1 MLLVALLALLVGLTI
16 KNTYVKCVC
25 YTVLG
30 VVGLAI
36 HQGFAF
42 LYYPIVFSVMVYDV
56 FEENRVHA
64 GRFAAA
70 FVSGLINVAVAV
82 YFQFFSSIHFWRGER
97 TSPFRNMR
105 LILNIF

>member
-42 LYYPIVFSVMVYDV
+42 CIIRLS
-56 FEENRVHA
+56 
-64 GRFAAA
+64 
-70 FVSGLINVAVAV
+70 
-82 YFQFFSSIHFWRGER
+82 
-97 TSPFRNMR
+97 FR
-105 LILNIF
+105 